1 MATQIRDIRAIARLD
16 FAEVTRSRWL
26 VFAFVVYAV
35 LAAAFVLVGLRESTV
50 LQFTGMSRVM
60 LNLCHVLVLLL
71 PMLALT
77 ATGQVVGQA
86 RDEGTLEL
94 LFAQPI
100 SRTGYFVGVTFTR
113 YAMLVVPLALLL
125 LGLAAYGRFAFHQ
138 PIDWGFLG
146 WALVLSA
153 ALVWCFVGVGLWVSA
168 MARSQAKALIA
179 LLLIWAAAVALLDF
193 ALVGMMLQMRLN
205 HQTVL
210 VLGAL
215 NPVQASRVALLMAA
229 DPELSWL
236 GPVGFWLSTRVGGAT
251 VLAAGVAWPALV
263 GTVAWLLALR
273 RFCRGD
279 VV

>member
-1 MATQIRDIRAIARLD
+1 MATQLRNIRAISRLD
-16 FAEVTRSRWL
+16 FAEVIRSRWL
-26 VFAFVVYAV
+26 IFAVVVYAL
-35 LAAAFVLVGLRESTV
+35 LAAVFVLVGLRESTV

-86 RDEGTLEL
+86 RDDGTLEL

-100 SRTGYFVGVTFTR
+100 SRTGYFVGVTVTR
-113 YAMLVVPLALLL
+113 FSMLVVPLALLL

-138 PIDWGFLG
+138 PIDWGFLA
-146 WALVLSA
+146 WAVVLSA
-153 ALVWCFVGVGLWVSA
+153 ALVWCFVGLGLWVSTV
-168 MARSQAKALIA
+168 ARSQAKALIA

-193 ALVGMMLQMRLN
+193 ALVGLMLQMRLN

-236 GPVGFWLSTRVGGAT
+236 GPVGFWLSTRVGGGL
-251 VLAAGVAWPALV
+251 VLAAGIAWPALV
-263 GTVAWLLALR
+263 GTGAWLLALR
-273 RFCRGD
+273 RFRRGD